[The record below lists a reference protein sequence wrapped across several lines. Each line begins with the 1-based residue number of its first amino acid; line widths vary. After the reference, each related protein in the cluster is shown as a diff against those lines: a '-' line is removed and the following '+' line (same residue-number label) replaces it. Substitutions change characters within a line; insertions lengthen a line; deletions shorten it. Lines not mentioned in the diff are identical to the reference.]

1 MQHTVYITTNL
12 ADGKFYIGK
21 HSRVAPDS
29 YKGSGVWV
37 QKCKKSNQ
45 PLQCDIIAVCQ
56 TEKDAYK
63 FEYTMVKAA
72 RAQYPGLCMNF
83 MDGGLGYPAGHNV
96 GKPSAMLGK
105 KHSEASKAK
114 IAAWA
119 TINKAGEKHHMYG
132 KKHTDKSKAQM
143 SQTHLAKCHLR
154 GKKVLCVE
162 TGVVYNSLAEAA
174 RAVSKDSHGRNN
186 IRKSCQGYKGKIY
199 GYTWQFI

>member
-37 QKCKKSNQ
+37 HKCKKSNQ

-63 FEYTMVKAA
+63 FEYEMVKAA
-72 RAQYPGLCMNF
+72 REQYPKLCMNF
-83 MDGGLGYPAGHNV
+83 MEGGRGYPAGHNK
-96 GKPSAMLGK
+96 GKPSGMLGK
-105 KHSEASKAK
+105 KHSEETKQR
-114 IAAWA
+114 IAESGKKR
-119 TINKAGEKHHMYG
+119 TGKNHHLYG
-132 KKHTDKSKAQM
+132 KKLTLETRKKM
-143 SQTHLAKCHLR
+143 SESHLAKSHLR
-154 GKKVLCVE
+154 GKKVLCIE
-162 TGVVYNSLAEAA
+162 TGIVYGSLAEAA

-186 IRKSCQGYKGKIY
+186 IRKSCLGKFGKIY
-199 GYTWQFI
+199 GYTWKFI